1 VRAAVVAFLLRHGR
15 WPAALLALGALT
27 LSLALAYAHSQVRAA
42 ARERCFERVE
52 DTPPA
57 PVALV
62 LGCSKQLSNGRANLY
77 FEARIR
83 AAAELFHAGV
93 VDALLVSGDNHRV
106 GYDEPTD
113 MKQALVEL
121 GVPAERVH
129 CDYAGLRTLD
139 SVVRAAEIFD
149 QRRFVV
155 VSQRFHA
162 ERAVYLARAKG
173 LEAFGFDADAVRM
186 GLRARLRESAARL
199 QAVLDVR
206 VFDTAPRFLGPKVAI
221 ARAESR

>member
-1 VRAAVVAFLLRHGR
+1 VSILLRHWR
-15 WPAALLALGALT
+15 WPGALLALGVVT
-27 LSLALAYAHSQVRAA
+27 FSLGLAFADHQVRAA
-42 ARERCFERVE
+42 ARGRCFERVE
-52 DTPPA
+52 DTPRA

-62 LGCSKQLSNGRANLY
+62 LGCAKQLSDGRANLY
-77 FEARIR
+77 FAARIR

-93 VDALLVSGDNHRV
+93 VEALLVSGDNHRA

-113 MKQALVEL
+113 MKSALVEL

-139 SVVRAAEIFD
+139 SVVRAAEVFG

-155 VSQRFHA
+155 VSQRFHC
-162 ERAVYLARAKG
+162 ERAVFLARERG
-173 LEAFGFDADAVRM
+173 LEAFGFDADAVRR
-186 GLRARLRESAARL
+186 GPRARLRELAARL

-206 VFDTAPRFLGPKVAI
+206 VLDTEPRFLGPKVAI
-221 ARAESR
+221 APTQSR